1 MGWNAF
7 SSEPPSPE
15 EIEVETTEVAEARAW
30 SAFASAPEPEEG
42 EDLGNDPVEAS
53 TDKEITEEAEDS
65 DTKPEPEGDAS
76 ENKEAEKATDGNDES
91 LDESSGKSRLRS
103 PNQDDSDQLEPREGD
118 KPFMAE
124 LRADAKQW
132 RSLTKDNPDVIPIAA
147 DSLALGKAWMTGDV
161 DKIFEIADE
170 LGKQTSMKII
180 STVLEAEAENHVAE
194 KYKLASIEDLHARLT
209 TSTDVKLSDDEELAV
224 GLLPDDIQDAVRAKL
239 SNAATLAQTLEAE
252 RKARAEIEQSFA
264 GYQEAVF
271 TNAFQNEFESF
282 WNAEFNGVAEELA
295 KGVDVTEQSN
305 SIRNAARAEFFKSKD
320 AEKAFTKYENA
331 LRMSEGKRAIEFAQR
346 ELRRTIG
353 DMLRQEFKTRKIT
366 PAQEPKPEKRKQ
378 ESPPVVEGKRSA
390 SPSTSK
396 PTPTPFW
403 ELPPREQERLLREGV
418 EARKKAMRR

>member
-30 SAFASAPEPEEG
+30 SAFASAPEPGEG
-42 EDLGNDPVEAS
+42 EDLGNDPVEAP

-91 LDESSGKSRLRS
+91 
-103 PNQDDSDQLEPREGD
+103 LEPREGD

>member
-42 EDLGNDPVEAS
+42 EDLGNDPVEAP
-53 TDKEITEEAEDS
+53 TDTEITEEAEDS

-91 LDESSGKSRLRS
+91 
-103 PNQDDSDQLEPREGD
+103 LEPREGD

-224 GLLPDDIQDAVRAKL
+224 GLLPDDIQEAVRTKL

-252 RKARAEIEQSFA
+252 RKARANVEQSFA

-295 KGVDVTEQSN
+295 KGVDVSDQST

-353 DMLRQEFKTRKIT
+353 DTLRQEFKTRKIT

-390 SPSTSK
+390 APSTSK

>member
-42 EDLGNDPVEAS
+42 EDLGNDPVEAP

-91 LDESSGKSRLRS
+91 
-103 PNQDDSDQLEPREGD
+103 LEPREGD

-390 SPSTSK
+390 APSTSK

>member
-91 LDESSGKSRLRS
+91 
-103 PNQDDSDQLEPREGD
+103 LEPREGD

-390 SPSTSK
+390 APSTSK

>member
-76 ENKEAEKATDGNDES
+76 ENKEAEKATDGNDE
-91 LDESSGKSRLRS
+91 
-103 PNQDDSDQLEPREGD
+103 NLEPREGD

>member
-30 SAFASAPEPEEG
+30 SAFASASEPEEVG
-42 EDLGNDPVEAS
+42 EDGNTPVEES
-53 TDKEITEEAEDS
+53 TDTEITEEAEDS

-91 LDESSGKSRLRS
+91 
-103 PNQDDSDQLEPREGD
+103 LEPREGD

-224 GLLPDDIQDAVRAKL
+224 GLLPDDIQEAVRTKL

-252 RKARAEIEQSFA
+252 RKARANVEQSFA

-295 KGVDVTEQSN
+295 KGVDVSDQST

-353 DMLRQEFKTRKIT
+353 DTLRQEFKTRKIT

-390 SPSTSK
+390 APSTSK

>member
-42 EDLGNDPVEAS
+42 EDLGNDPVEAP

-91 LDESSGKSRLRS
+91 
-103 PNQDDSDQLEPREGD
+103 LEPREGD

>member
-91 LDESSGKSRLRS
+91 
-103 PNQDDSDQLEPREGD
+103 LEPREGD

-390 SPSTSK
+390 APSTSK

-403 ELPPREQERLLREGV
+403 ELPPREQERQLREGV